1 MADGKRNNKHYT
13 ECLNSQI
20 MNDLT
25 VLFHH
30 VHICKF
36 SFLKEPLFV
45 VNCDFTLCL
54 DKDPKSL
61 SDHIDTC
68 VLSMPNTY

>member
-1 MADGKRNNKHYT
+1 MADGKRNNKHST

-20 MNDLT
+20 MTLLH

-30 VHICKF
+30 VNICKF

-45 VNCDFTLCL
+45 VNSNFVT
-54 DKDPKSL
+54 
-61 SDHIDTC
+61 
-68 VLSMPNTY
+68 